1 VNPVPATR
9 SPRHSRER
17 FSDTARR
24 SLLRALL
31 DGTLTPGERLHDD
44 DLTAWLGISRTPIR
58 SALDRLAELGLVDIS
73 ANRSTRV
80 ASPTPETHRAALQV
94 YGALHG
100 AIAHSVLP
108 ALPED
113 DVDALCD
120 EARRVAE
127 IATDQT
133 VAEPLARST
142 LTAEPLAGETLA
154 RQPLIWGREHLQAMG
169 EITAFVSR
177 RCANPLLLSV
187 AAELDLRL
195 AFSFVALRVPID
207 PRAVARC
214 GELVVKAARGRDP
227 HSFVVA
233 MEEFLGSCAAPEVAG
248 ARVARTVGRGG

>member
-1 VNPVPATR
+1 MSPVPVSR

-17 FSDTARR
+17 LSDTARR
-24 SLLRALL
+24 ALLRALL
-31 DGTLTPGERLHDD
+31 DGTLSPGERLHDD

-80 ASPTPETHRAALQV
+80 ASPTPESHRAALQI

-108 ALPED
+108 DLPAD

-120 EARRVAE
+120 EAKRVAG
-127 IATDQT
+127 
-133 VAEPLARST
+133 LAADPT
-142 LTAEPLAGETLA
+142 TTAEPSGGEPA
-154 RQPLIWGREHLQAMG
+154 PAPNLIWGREHLQAMG

-207 PRAVARC
+207 RRAVARC
-214 GELVVKAARGRDP
+214 GDHVVAAARGRDP
-227 HSFVVA
+227 QSFAEA
-233 MEEFLGSCAAPEVAG
+233 MQEFLGSCAAPEVARPRL
-248 ARVARTVGRGG
+248 ARSVGRGG